1 MISILIPSCDYNV
14 LPLVKRLATEAH
26 QLGINFELLVQE
38 DGQNNE
44 HLTEAIAQIP
54 HCTYNW
60 NPQNLG
66 RSKNRNHLLQQAQYD
81 WVLLLDAD
89 VFPVYNTFL
98 ASYIAQ
104 IESATIVQ
112 GGLAY
117 QKEKPEVAQRLRW
130 TYGNQREVKSKED
143 RQKNPSC
150 FTLCSN
156 LFFNKKQ
163 HPFRFDESI
172 QDYGYEDVLFFQK
185 LFANEATI
193 CALDNPVY
201 HLNLDTNTIFI
212 QKTTKAMHTLAALVA
227 EGKIQPNQTT
237 LTKVAA
243 KINKSI
249 WVKPILHI
257 FKKSLPLLEFQLKSP
272 RPSLVLF
279 DLYKL
284 GIYLQ
289 LTNEKKQKKTPI
301 VA

>member
-44 HLTEAIAQIP
+44 HLAAEIAQIP
-54 HCTYNW
+54 HCAYSW

-66 RSKNRNHLLQQAQYD
+66 RSKNRNHLLQHAQYD

-89 VFPVYNTFL
+89 VFPVHNTFL

-104 IESATIVQ
+104 IETATVVQ

-130 TYGNQREVKSKED
+130 IYGNQREVKSKED
-143 RQKNPSC
+143 RLKDPSC

-156 LFFNKKQ
+156 IFFNKKQ
-163 HPFRFDESI
+163 LPFRFDESI
-172 QDYGYEDVLFFQK
+172 QHYGYEDFLFFQK
-185 LFANEATI
+185 LLAKEITI

-201 HLNLDTNTIFI
+201 HQNLETNTIFL
-212 QKTTKAMHTLAALVA
+212 QKTTLAMHTLAMLVA
-227 EGKIQPNQTT
+227 EGKIQPNQTP

-243 KINKSI
+243 KINKKA
-249 WVKPILHI
+249 WTKPILHI
-257 FKKSLPLLEFQLKSP
+257 LKKSFPLLESQLNSS
-272 RPSLVLF
+272 RPSLVFF

-289 LTNEKKQKKTPI
+289 LVNEKKQKKTPI